1 MRNRLAFL
9 VAVAA
14 VTFAAGGA
22 PAQAQ
27 LHAQYYVLD
36 AFGGVHAGGG
46 APLIVPATP
55 YFGFDVTADLA
66 YVPVG
71 TGAVVGEGLLVL
83 DKWGGVHLGGAL
95 TADPPGGSPTPYFG
109 FDAARAIVARTIS
122 PRTVGSIAS
131 PVPTNFDS
139 TETTFQSVVSATI
152 VAPDDGFLLVTG
164 GATIQCGSNVG
175 KARARFSTNVD
186 STSGDPQIL
195 SGTGY
200 ATDLNC
206 AEGNLPVTHN
216 SFQKIYPVT
225 AGTHTAYLLYRHN
238 AGNFTTSFDVY
249 SAAVTVTFIDQSV
262 TGASAP
268 VTAPQATNLGV
279 DPLRR

>member
-1 MRNRLAFL
+1 MPNRLVFL

-55 YFGFDVTADLA
+55 YFGFDVTADLT

-71 TGAVVGEGLLVL
+71 TASAVGDGLLVL

-95 TADPPGGSPTPYFG
+95 AADPPSGGTPYFG
-109 FDAARAIVARTIS
+109 FDAARAIVFRDIV
-122 PRTVGSIAS
+122 PRTVGSVS
-131 PVPTNFDS
+131 PLLPNFTS
-139 TETTFQSVVSATI
+139 SATTFVSVVSATI
-152 VAPDDGFLLVTG
+152 FAPDDGFLLVAG
-164 GATIQCGSNVG
+164 GGTVQCDTNAG
-175 KARARFSTNVD
+175 KARVRFSTNVD
-186 STSGDPQIL
+186 STAGDPQIL
-195 SGTGY
+195 GGGGY
-200 ATDLNC
+200 AVDLNC
-206 AEGNLPVTHN
+206 AEGNLPAAHN
-216 SFQKIYPVT
+216 SFQKLYPVS
-225 AGTHTAYLLYRHN
+225 AGTHTAYVLYRHN
-238 AGNFTTSFDVY
+238 AGSFTASFTLLNPFI
-249 SAAVTVTFIDQSV
+249 TVTYIDASA

-268 VTAPQATNLGV
+268 EPARPGI
-279 DPLRR
+279 DPLRQ